1 MIQFW
6 RRYLDG
12 IPEYLARHYWW
23 AYLSPRGVWFF
34 DHHTIINLILFG
46 QYGAI
51 LQEVMRRYGAAPSPR
66 TLQLTCAYGAL
77 TPTLAAS
84 AATGELHLMDAA
96 EIQLQAARRKVPTS
110 GKPVLYA
117 RNNAETLAYASNT
130 FDAVIVFFLLHEL
143 PPEARQRAL
152 REALRV
158 LKPGGRLLIAEY
170 AANEGKHLLHRL
182 LPARWLLEHLEPFLH
197 DFWHADLHALLMEA
211 LRHNGKL
218 LASRSEALLFGGFYR
233 VVEYRLE

>member
-1 MIQFW
+1 MVQFW

-34 DHHTIINLILFG
+34 DHHFIINLILYG
-46 QYGAI
+46 QYATI
-51 LQEVMRRYGAAPSPR
+51 LDEVMRRYGEADSPR

-96 EIQLQAARRKVPTS
+96 EIQLHAAQRKIPFP

-117 RNNAETLAYASNT
+117 RIDAESLAYASDS
-130 FDAVIVFFLLHEL
+130 FDTVVIFFLLHEL
-143 PPEARQRAL
+143 PADARQRAL
-152 REALRV
+152 NEALRV

-170 AANEGKHLLHRL
+170 GANEGKHLLHRL
-182 LPARWLLEHLEPFLH
+182 PPARWLTELLEPFLR

-211 LRHNGKL
+211 IRHNTKS
-218 LASRSEALLFGGFYR
+218 LALRNETPIFGGFYR
-233 VVEYRLE
+233 VAEYRLN

>member
-1 MIQFW
+1 MTRYW

-23 AYLSPRGVWFF
+23 AYLSPSGVWFF
-34 DHHTIINLILFG
+34 DHQPIINLILYG

-51 LQEVMRRYGAAPSPR
+51 LDEVMRRYETTPSPR

-77 TPTLAAS
+77 TPSLASA

-96 EIQLQAARRKVPTS
+96 EIQLHAARRKIPAP

-117 RNNAETLAYASNT
+117 RINAETLAYANDS
-130 FDAVIVFFLLHEL
+130 FDTVVIFFLLHEL
-143 PPEARQRAL
+143 PSAARQRAL
-152 REALRV
+152 NEALRV

-170 AANEGKHLLHRL
+170 GTYERKHLLHRL
-182 LPARWLLEHLEPFLH
+182 PPARWLLEHLEPFLH

-211 LRHNGKL
+211 IRHNVKS
-218 LASRSEALLFGGFYR
+218 LASRNETPIFDGFYR
-233 VVEYRLE
+233 VVEYRLN

>member
-34 DHHTIINLILFG
+34 DHQFIINLILYG
-46 QYGAI
+46 QYGTI
-51 LQEVMRRYGAAPSPR
+51 LNEVMRRYAEATSPR

-77 TPTLAAS
+77 TPSLVAS
-84 AATGELHLMDAA
+84 PATGELHLMDAA
-96 EIQLQAARRKVPTS
+96 EIQLHAAQRKTTS
-110 GKPVLYA
+110 PGKPVLYA
-117 RNNAETLAYASNT
+117 RIDAEALAYAGNSFNT
-130 FDAVIVFFLLHEL
+130 VIIFFLLHEL
-143 PPEARQRAL
+143 PPEARKRAL
-152 REALRV
+152 REAMRV

-182 LPARWLLEHLEPFLH
+182 PPARWLLERLEPFLH

-211 LRHNGKL
+211 VQHNGKT
-218 LASRSEALLFGGFYR
+218 LASQSEALVFDGFYR
-233 VVEYRLE
+233 VAEYRVE